1 MAVSSSLE
9 LTGQR
14 SGHGEVARDIVHL
27 VRRCKELEA
36 LIESGKRLPLEKQN
50 AHAHIARE
58 LALAAC
64 GEELAGYFE
73 RSL

>member
-27 VRRCKELEA
+27 VRRCEELEA
-36 LIESGKRLPLEKQN
+36 LIESGESLPPEKRNE
-50 AHAHIARE
+50 HAHIARE